1 MPVFSCYNVL
11 CFDNNCEEFFEVISD
26 KLRSKI
32 KTLLAV
38 SVGILLLSG
47 CGAQGEDDTAQQRE
61 SFDEAMALAH
71 FLSADN
77 GKNEQ
82 EPSKEITDFTASCR
96 ITAGSEAGYLVLGDT
111 DGEYGTLLLIGASSS
126 GEEDQVVI
134 KSYKHGMVDP
144 GFVVKPDAMDI
155 TGGTGE
161 FDLQV
166 EVSGGKADITVCGKE
181 ITSVDMPFS
190 SLGCVGA
197 CKDRGMGDAYMDDL
211 TVLSGGQVV
220 FSDDF
225 DGNFVNELY
234 PYDYLGERE
243 GAFSPAFIKTEG
255 HEGNMALSVPSGMLL
270 SETGKDVAPAFKKDF
285 ELKKKDIKSAH
296 LCMTALGSFE
306 AYLNSEKVS
315 DNLFDPGKMIF
326 DQYLNYVTYDVTDM
340 LKDQNELKIYLF
352 HGFYDK
358 GVGFAEVAG
367 IWGDKL
373 AVKGAVVI
381 EYKNG
386 KSEVI
391 PTDETFLACTD
402 TRFRFN
408 DIYQGEIIDDRYTET
423 EWVPPEVDGVI
434 DAFCKLPVFAKEN
447 ESIAPYK
454 ELLPV
459 GVTEPVPGHFVYDFG
474 ENVAGTVKIDL
485 GLLGD
490 SYGQEGQV
498 VTFRYGEIL
507 NSDKIVNGDGA
518 LGTVWT
524 RNLLTARATDYYV
537 FGKRDSYKDVYFSH
551 TYHGFRYLEITGITK
566 PIPEDAITVVAISS
580 DLETTGEFNCSDDII
595 NAFFDNS
602 VRSLRSNLMDSPTDC
617 PQRDERLG
625 WTGDA
630 QAVSGFAMYQFDSK
644 ELYRSFLKEIR
655 AMQNTDGAIYDVA
668 PANSC
673 FGGHSCWGDAI
684 ITIPWNLYLQYGNK
698 EVLTENV
705 SAGSR
710 WVDYLVEH
718 SEDYIFSSGGYGD
731 HLSMQSV
738 SEKISDTAWCAHSSK
753 LLSKMYKVL
762 GEDELSDKY
771 ADISDKFTSRWQQEF
786 IREDYSVEAGILYP
800 DYECE
805 TAYCLG
811 LAFELFPEEMRQQA
825 ADRLKMLGD
834 YGGELFYPGY
844 SGMAFY
850 LPALCEYGY
859 GDVAARVMTNTAPGG
874 LANLLS
880 MGLTTNGEA
889 VDILRFSDSNGDEYG
904 DGRYYVNGSLNH
916 GAYSSVSEVCY
927 KYILGISPD
936 ENAPGYEH
944 FYIRPMMTSAIASA
958 SGSFKSVRG
967 DISVSWDSGE
977 RTLTCTVPKGSTCT
991 VVLPNGESS
1000 EVADGEHSFNW

>member
-1 MPVFSCYNVL
+1 MG
-11 CFDNNCEEFFEVISD
+11 
-26 KLRSKI
+26 
-32 KTLLAV
+32 A
-38 SVGILLLSG
+38 LLLSG
-47 CGAQGEDDTAQQRE
+47 CGAESEADTEAQRAAL
-61 SFDEAMALAH
+61 DEAMATAH
-71 FLSADN
+71 FLSAENAEDQN
-77 GKNEQ
+77 ATKDI
-82 EPSKEITDFTASCR
+82 SDFVASCR
-96 ITAGSEAGYLVLGDT
+96 LTAGTEAGYLVLGDAT
-111 DGEYGTLLLIGASSS
+111 GEYGTLLLVGASCN

-144 GFVVKPDAMDI
+144 NFEIKPDAMDI
-155 TGGTGE
+155 TGGTGV

-166 EVSGGKADITVCGKE
+166 EVHDGKADITANGKE
-181 ITSVDMPFS
+181 IESVDMPFA

-197 CKDRGMGDAYMDDL
+197 CKDRGMGDAYMDDFK
-211 TVLSGGQVV
+211 VLSADGQDI
-220 FSDDF
+220 FFDDF

-234 PYDYLGERE
+234 AYDYVGERDS
-243 GAFSPAFIKTEG
+243 AFSPSYIKTEDQD
-255 HEGNMALSVPSGMLL
+255 GNRVLSVPSGMLL
-270 SETGKDVAPAFKKDF
+270 SETAKDASPVFKKDF
-285 ELKKKDIKSAH
+285 DVKKKDIKSAH

-315 DNLFDPGKMIF
+315 NNLFDPGKMIF

-373 AVKGAVVI
+373 AVKGALVL

-386 KSEVI
+386 KREVI
-391 PTDETFLACTD
+391 PTDDSFLASTD
-402 TRFRFN
+402 TRYRFN
-408 DIYQGEIIDDRYTET
+408 DIYQGEIIDDRFTEN
-423 EWVPPEVDGVI
+423 EWGSPEVDGVI
-434 DAFCKLPVFAKEN
+434 DAFKKLPLYAKEN

-454 ELLPV
+454 ELSPV
-459 GVTEPVPGHFVYDFG
+459 SVTEPVPGHFVYDFG
-474 ENVAGTVKIDL
+474 ENIAGTVKIDL

-490 SYGQEGQV
+490 AYGQEGQV
-498 VTFRYGEIL
+498 VTLRYGEIL
-507 NSDKIVNGDGA
+507 NSDNVVNGDGPS
-518 LGTVWT
+518 GTVWT

-537 FGKRDSYKDVYFSH
+537 FGKKDSYEDAMFSH
-551 TYHGFRYLEITGITK
+551 TYHGFRFLEITGAQSA
-566 PIPEDAITVVAISS
+566 IPSEAITAVAISS
-580 DLETTGEFNCSDDII
+580 DLETTGEFTCSDDII
-595 NAFFDNS
+595 NTFYENS

-630 QAVSGFAMYQFDSK
+630 QAVSGFAMYQFGSK
-644 ELYRSFLKEIR
+644 ELYQSYLKEIR

-673 FGGHSCWGDAI
+673 FGGHSCWGDSI
-684 ITIPWNLYLQYGNK
+684 ITIPWNLYLQYGDK
-698 EVLTENV
+698 DVLSENV
-705 SAGSR
+705 EAGSR

-718 SEDYIFSSGGYGD
+718 SEDYLFSSGGYGD
-731 HLSMQSV
+731 HLSMQNV
-738 SEKISDTAWCAHSSK
+738 PEKISDTAWCAHSSR
-753 LLSKMYKVL
+753 LLSKMYRAL

-771 ADISDKFTSRWQQEF
+771 ADICDKFTSRWQQEF
-786 IREDYSVEAGILYP
+786 IREDYSVEAGILQP
-800 DYECE
+800 DYESE
-805 TAYCLG
+805 TAYSLG
-811 LAFELFPEEMRQQA
+811 LAFELFPEDMRQQA

-850 LPALCEYGY
+850 LPSLCEYGY

-874 LANLLS
+874 LANLLH

-889 VDILRFSDSNGDEYG
+889 VDIFRYYDANGDEYG

-927 KYILGISPD
+927 KYILGIQPD

-944 FYIRPMMTSAIASA
+944 FYIRPMMTAGIGSA
-958 SGSFKSVRG
+958 SGSFMSVRG
-967 DISVSWDSGE
+967 DISVSWDSSE
-977 RTLTCTVPKGSTCT
+977 KTLTCTVPKDSTCT
-991 VVLPNGESS
+991 VVLPNGEQKEVS
-1000 EVADGEHSFNW
+1000 EGEHSFNW